1 MSELGYVS
9 YEEAPSPLT
18 DTERRLLKR
27 MFSDYFEVPS
37 EWKSALKADL
47 ERDPPILGKAT
58 LGSGVQESKI
68 PLESMASSGM
78 IGQSGVTIFGD
89 GIQLGTEQIKAWGAG
104 GLSISSNWLY
114 FGPTQNI
121 RIGRD
126 TGSASG
132 FQISADI
139 LYFGA
144 YNDNALVR
152 ESAEQWATYQRFA
165 LRKTAAGNTTPLI
178 LNCGGVDQGVL
189 VGPNNSA
196 GGVGRALYVPNA

>member
-37 EWKSALKADL
+37 EWKAALKADL

-58 LGSGVQESKI
+58 LGSGTQESKI

-78 IGQSGVTIFGD
+78 IGQSGVTIGPD
-89 GIQLGTEQIKAWGAG
+89 PYVIKLGTEAIRQWGSG

-114 FGPTQNI
+114 FGPTQNL
-121 RIGRD
+121 RIGWD
-126 TGSASG
+126 SGSY
-132 FQISADI
+132 FRIFADN
-139 LYFGA
+139 LMFGA
-144 YNDNALVR
+144 TGDARLVR
-152 ESAEQWATYQRFA
+152 SGPEEIAMYNQRLA
-165 LRKTAAGNTTPLI
+165 LRKTASGNGTPLI
-178 LNCGGVDQGVL
+178 LNCGGTDQAVY
-189 VGPNNSA
+189 VSA
-196 GGVGRALYVPNA
+196 NDAVPGGRVLYVPNA